1 MSDSEGIIYD
11 SKRIVDLR
19 GPKNDLDLNRPYDWI
34 VEKEM
39 TSKGRVED
47 TGIIFLTNKE
57 CSFKCLMCDLW
68 KNTTDRST
76 PVRAIPEQISWALE
90 KMPAARHLKLYN
102 SGSFFDARAIPE
114 SDDKAIADLIQG
126 FDSVTVEC
134 HPNLVGDRLIRFNEM
149 LRPEL
154 EVALGLETAHPGV
167 LEKLNKQMTLDDFRK
182 AVEFLTSHGIRTRA
196 FILLRPPYMSES
208 EGILWAKKSLDFA
221 FECGVSC
228 CTIIPVRAG
237 NGAMEALMKAGDFSL
252 PSIRSLEEVLTY
264 GLELKNGRVF
274 ADLWD
279 LELFSDCTNCFEAR
293 RGRLSRMNSEQSVSD
308 QIHCVCGS

>member
-68 KNTTDRST
+68 KNTTDRPT
-76 PVRAIPEQISWALE
+76 PVGAIPEQISWALE